1 MTPRN
6 PLLGPRQFRTAAAAL
21 ASPRSKGTRTDT
33 CVHAAASPLSLDTL
47 PKACMLDISILCAC
61 HSHLPVQIWHAQ
73 ITMPALYGCHVETMV
88 PPYMHASSHL
98 LGCHV
103 NCDLV
108 GLNLLITVNICKYI
122 LW

>member
-1 MTPRN
+1 
-6 PLLGPRQFRTAAAAL
+6 
-21 ASPRSKGTRTDT
+21 
-33 CVHAAASPLSLDTL
+33 
-47 PKACMLDISILCAC
+47 MLDISILCAC

-103 NCDLV
+103 NYCDLV
-108 GLNLLITVNICKYI
+108 GLNLLITVNISSGKLTVCY
-122 LW
+122 